1 MVQSG
6 GLIGLL
12 GLSYLFDSSKMKE
25 SAKKKNLL
33 PLIKKFT
40 YAVS

>member
-12 GLSYLFDSSKMKE
+12 GLSYLFDPSKMKE
-25 SAKKKNLL
+25 SAKKKFVTTN
-33 PLIKKFT
+33 KKV
-40 YAVS
+40 YLRC

>member
-25 SAKKKNLL
+25 SAKKNLL